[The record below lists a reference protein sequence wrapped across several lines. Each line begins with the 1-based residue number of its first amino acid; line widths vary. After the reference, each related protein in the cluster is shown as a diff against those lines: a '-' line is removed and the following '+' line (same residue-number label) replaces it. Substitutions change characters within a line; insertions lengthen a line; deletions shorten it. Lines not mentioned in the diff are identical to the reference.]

1 MIAGKDL
8 ANIFHLIDVAA
19 FSGRCF
25 DRDQGTRSCFVA
37 EETVERE
44 VHGMKLQLLVSKW
57 CPTCPAAEKVWSE
70 AAAREGLQLEVLDVG
85 NSDGRRVVVDLGI
98 RTVPAMVIDGK
109 LRALGTSTISQA
121 LALLQ
126 QKVATG

>member
-1 MIAGKDL
+1 MPR
-8 ANIFHLIDVAA
+8 
-19 FSGRCF
+19 GR
-25 DRDQGTRSCFVA
+25 
-37 EETVERE
+37 
-44 VHGMKLQLLVSKW
+44 
-57 CPTCPAAEKVWSE
+57 KVWSE

>member
-1 MIAGKDL
+1 
-8 ANIFHLIDVAA
+8 
-19 FSGRCF
+19 
-25 DRDQGTRSCFVA
+25 
-37 EETVERE
+37 
-44 VHGMKLQLLVSKW
+44 MKLQLLVSKW

-85 NSDGRRVVVDLGI
+85 NSGGRRVVVDLVI

-126 QKVATG
+126 EVATG